1 MKGERKFAITF
12 SPEFVTKLLNED
24 DKKVI
29 PAKPFTPSPSPP
41 PPQPRSLTPPPRPP
55 LHALLTAPLSS
66 QKPPQPPPKKE
77 EQKEGEIVSK
87 SHLDLGLDARFGASD
102 EDESRARG
110 FDEDGPGKE
119 VATEMDRQQQDLRKE
134 EIEKQEVGME
144 DQDVKPGDETRI
156 TAEVPAAAVARDLQP
171 LMGVLEKTRW
181 YSSSIA
187 TSACMVP
194 RSKASEKHGEELQK
208 RGISELEEMKK
219 RAEELQHR
227 HRSDRSAPRTQPCA
241 AEKDAC
247 IECYQKLDPVRCKA
261 QADAYVRCTAA
272 AFKSTVS

>member
-41 PPQPRSLTPPPRPP
+41 PQPPRSITAPPRPP
-55 LHALLTAPLSS
+55 LHALLTAPLST
-66 QKPPQPPPKKE
+66 QKPPQPPPKE
-77 EQKEGEIVSK
+77 EERKEGEIVLK
-87 SHLDLGLDARFGASD
+87 SHLDLGLDGRSGVSD
-102 EDESRARG
+102 ERRKDESRAPG
-110 FDEDGPGKE
+110 YDEDGPGKE
-119 VATEMDRQQQDLRKE
+119 VATKMDRQQQDLRKE
-134 EIEKQEVGME
+134 EIEKQEDGME

-171 LMGVLEKTRW
+171 LMGVLEKT
-181 YSSSIA
+181 
-187 TSACMVP
+187 
-194 RSKASEKHGEELQK
+194 EKHGEELQK

-227 HRSDRSAPRTQPCA
+227 HRSESAPRAQPCA

>member
-171 LMGVLEKTRW
+171 LMGVLEKT
-181 YSSSIA
+181 
-187 TSACMVP
+187 
-194 RSKASEKHGEELQK
+194 EKHGEELQK

-227 HRSDRSAPRTQPCA
+227 HRSESAPRTQPCA

-247 IECYQKLDPVRCKA
+247 IECYQKLVLFTFVSNDFSSSSTGSCAMQSTSRCL
-261 QADAYVRCTAA
+261 REMHGCGI
-272 AFKSTVS
+272 